1 MSENVFKAENVGKK
15 YIIRHQAQAGGSLR
29 ERITESVLS
38 LGRRLKP
45 GVKDHGNSDAT
56 REEFWA
62 LRNVSLEIKRGEVVG
77 LIGRNGAGKSTLLKI
92 ISRITE
98 PTEGRI
104 SLKGRVS
111 SLLEVGTGF
120 HPELTG
126 RENIYLNGAI
136 LGMRKTEIQR
146 KFDEIVAFAEI
157 DRFLD
162 TPVKRY
168 SSGMYVRLA
177 FAVAAHLEPEI
188 LIIDEVLAVGDAA
201 FQRKCLGRMDN
212 AAREGRTV
220 ILVSHNMLSVEGLCN
235 RAVWMHEGTI
245 VAEGEPHEVIAN
257 YLRIGCSALTEQAW
271 ENRSTAPGT
280 DEVRLHSAR
289 VRPTEGSPT
298 DPLRVSRALVI
309 EFEFWTLRP
318 SVVLTAGIKLFNEQG
333 ILIFES
339 QPQQDTPWSGKPLPK
354 GLLRYACHVPAD
366 LLNNGVH
373 RVTLWM
379 VKNDEIVHK
388 EDDILVFDVADSME
402 KRGDTYRSWEGAV
415 RPMLTWETHL
425 VHADDVT
432 HRLVRA

>member
-1 MSENVFKAENVGKK
+1 MSEIVLKAENVGKK
-15 YIIRHQAQAGGSLR
+15 YIIRHQAQTGSTLR
-29 ERITESVLS
+29 ERITESALS

-45 GVKDHGNSDAT
+45 GVKQHDRPDAS
-56 REEFWA
+56 RDELWA
-62 LRNVSLEIKRGEVVG
+62 LRNVSLEIRQGQVVG

-104 SLKGRVS
+104 SIKGRVT

-136 LGMRKTEIQR
+136 LGMRKIEIQR

-157 DRFLD
+157 ERFLD

-188 LIIDEVLAVGDAA
+188 LIIDEVLAVGDTA
-201 FQRKCLGRMDN
+201 FQRKCLGRMDDV
-212 AAREGRTV
+212 AREGRTI

-245 VAEGEPHEVIAN
+245 VADGEPREVIAN
-257 YLRIGCSALTEQAW
+257 YLRLSCSALTEQAW
-271 ENRSTAPGT
+271 DNWSTAPGT
-280 DEVRLHSAR
+280 DEVRLHRAR
-289 VRPTEGSPT
+289 VRPRDGAPTEPV
-298 DPLRVSRALVI
+298 RVSRALVI
-309 EFEFWTLRP
+309 EFELWTLRP
-318 SVVLTAGIKLFNEQG
+318 NLFLTLGIQLYSEQG
-333 ILIFES
+333 VLIFES
-339 QPQQDTPWSGKPLPK
+339 QPSRDTSWSGKPLPK
-354 GLLRYACHVPAD
+354 GLFRYACHVPAD

-379 VKNDEIVHK
+379 GKNHEIVHK
-388 EDDILVFDVADSME
+388 QDDILVFEVIDSME
-402 KRGDTYRSWEGAV
+402 KRGNTYRSWEGIV
-415 RPMLTWETHL
+415 RPMLTWETQL
-425 VHADDVT
+425 VQASDASD
-432 HRLVRA
+432 RLRCT